1 MRRVMA
7 PKLTRLT
14 HRIAMQLHL
23 VEQNCITCSSRSRRP
38 VRQLFDTP
46 SHISYIR
53 QGENR
58 IMEINKIVKYKKET
72 VVAAV
77 VGLHMNMYECC
88 IRAAQMACGMTNIRF
103 NSVGM
108 KSG

>member
-1 MRRVMA
+1 
-7 PKLTRLT
+7 
-14 HRIAMQLHL
+14 
-23 VEQNCITCSSRSRRP
+23 
-38 VRQLFDTP
+38 
-46 SHISYIR
+46 
-53 QGENR
+53 
-58 IMEINKIVKYKKET
+58 MEINKIVKYKKET